1 MVEYITSGESHGK
14 GMTVTMRGIPAGL
27 EIDEAFINK
36 ELNRRQGGYGRGDR
50 MKIETDTVDIISGVR
65 EGLTIGAPIT
75 MIVWNDD
82 WKNWLDKPKE
92 PIHNPRPG
100 HVDLL
105 GAYKYE
111 MFDDIRNVL
120 ERASARETTARVCA
134 GAVAKLFLKQFGIQI
149 ISHVVRYGEIEID
162 TSKLTYDDIW
172 EKAEKSDLR
181 AACDEKQAAEIR
193 KLIDNCQEEG
203 DTLGGIIETVIYPV
217 PPFLGSYQD
226 FRQKLEGQIAGA
238 VLAIQAMKGI
248 EFGRGFDLGH
258 IRGKIAHDEIY
269 LDQQKRYYRK
279 TNRCGGFEGGVT
291 TGTPIVFRTAK
302 KPLSSL
308 TSPLDTVDIHAKT
321 AVKAVKERSD
331 VVALGAAGVVIE
343 HVVTIPIMNAILERY
358 GSDNMAMIKR
368 NFEADPYLK
377 EFDWHRMPAKPEV

>member
-1 MVEYITSGESHGK
+1 MIEYITSGESHGK
-14 GMTVTMRGIPAGL
+14 GMTVTMRGVPAGL
-27 EIDEAFINK
+27 QIDEEFINK

-65 EGLTIGAPIT
+65 EGRTIGSPVT

-82 WKNWLDKPKE
+82 WKNWQDKPKE
-92 PIHNPRPG
+92 PIFNPRPG

-105 GAYKYE
+105 GVYKYE

-134 GAVAKLFLKQFGIQI
+134 GAVAKLLLKEFGIRI

-162 TSKLTYDDIW
+162 TSGLSYDEIW
-172 EKAEKSDLR
+172 ARAEKSDLR
-181 AACDEKQAAEIR
+181 AACDETQAARIR
-193 KLIDNCQEEG
+193 QLIDTCQAEG

-226 FRQKLEGQIAGA
+226 FNQKLEGQIAGA
-238 VLAIQAMKGI
+238 VLGVQAMKGI
-248 EFGRGFDLGH
+248 EFGRGFELGR
-258 IRGKIAHDEIY
+258 IRGKQAHDEIY
-269 LDQQKRYYRK
+269 LDQDKKYYRR

-308 TSPLDTVDIHAKT
+308 TSPLDTVDILKKIP
-321 AVKAVKERSD
+321 VKAVKERSD
-331 VVALGAAGVVIE
+331 VVALGAAGVVLE
-343 HVVTIPIMNAILERY
+343 HVAALPVVNAILERY
-358 GSDNMAMIKR
+358 GSDNMAMILRHFKSDA
-368 NFEADPYLK
+368 FLK
-377 EFDWHRMPAKPEV
+377 EFNWHHMPAKPHE